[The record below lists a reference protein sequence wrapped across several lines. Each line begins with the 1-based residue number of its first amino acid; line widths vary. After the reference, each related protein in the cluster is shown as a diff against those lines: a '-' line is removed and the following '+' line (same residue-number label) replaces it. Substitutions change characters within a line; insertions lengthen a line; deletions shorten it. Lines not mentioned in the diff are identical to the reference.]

1 MFNNMKQIVRFFA
14 FAIILYAFSA
24 NASGQVSATADASAT
39 IVAPITISRVTDMN
53 FGNVVT
59 SAAPGTVI
67 LAPDATRTP
76 GGGASLLP
84 TQPGTVTA
92 ATFTVGG
99 TAGFTYSI
107 SLPASV
113 TIDDPGLGAPMT
125 VNSFT
130 STPTPTGTI
139 GGAGTETLSVGATLN
154 VGANQ
159 VAGVYT
165 TAAPFTVTVNYN

>member
-1 MFNNMKQIVRFFA
+1 MKQFLKFFTFAVVMIA
-14 FAIILYAFSA
+14 FTTTAF
-24 NASGQVSATADASAT
+24 GQATATVTAT
-39 IVAPITISRVTDMN
+39 IVAPITIVRVTDMN

-59 SAAPGTVI
+59 SAASGTITLSPGAVRSA
-67 LAPDATRTP
+67 L
-76 GGGASLLP
+76 GGASILAA
-84 TQPGTVTA
+84 QPGTVTA

-113 TIDDPGLGAPMT
+113 SIDDPGLGAPMT
-125 VNSFT
+125 VDAFT
-130 STPTPTGTI
+130 SNPTPTGTI
-139 GGAGTETLSVGATLN
+139 GVGGTETLQVGATLN

-165 TAAPFTVTVNYN
+165 SAVPFTVTVNYN

>member
-1 MFNNMKQIVRFFA
+1 MKQIAKFFT
-14 FAIILYAFSA
+14 FAIIMIAFSV
-24 NASGQVSATADASAT
+24 NSFGQVNATASATAT
-39 IVAPITISRVTDMN
+39 IVAPITILKVTDMN

-59 SAAPGTVI
+59 SAATGTVI
-67 LAPDATRTP
+67 LAPAGTRVAA
-76 GGGASLLP
+76 GGASILVA
-84 TQPGTVTA
+84 QPGTVTA

-99 TAGFTYSI
+99 TAGFTYAI
-107 SLPASV
+107 TLPASV
-113 TIDDPGLGAPMT
+113 TIDDAGPGAAMT
-125 VNSFT
+125 VDAFT

-139 GGAGTETLSVGATLN
+139 GGGGTDALSVGATLN